1 MDPLSIAI
9 LAAKGAKT
17 LFNASETIYQFVQT
31 TRDVDRAISGLLSQ
45 IKGLAQ
51 LLTAISS
58 ALQLPA
64 MQSACKDHRD
74 LWDQVGNSVNAAGET
89 VERLR
94 HEIKPL
100 EKAGSN
106 SLKQA

>member
-1 MDPLSIAI
+1 VREKRTECKLCAI
-9 LAAKGAKT
+9 
-17 LFNASETIYQFVQT
+17 
-31 TRDVDRAISGLLSQ
+31 R
-45 IKGLAQ
+45 
-51 LLTAISS
+51 
-58 ALQLPA
+58 
-64 MQSACKDHRD
+64 QSACKDHRD

-106 SLKQA
+106 SLKQAWRQFRLRLKQQSIETLISKMRTHSVNLQLAVNMINL